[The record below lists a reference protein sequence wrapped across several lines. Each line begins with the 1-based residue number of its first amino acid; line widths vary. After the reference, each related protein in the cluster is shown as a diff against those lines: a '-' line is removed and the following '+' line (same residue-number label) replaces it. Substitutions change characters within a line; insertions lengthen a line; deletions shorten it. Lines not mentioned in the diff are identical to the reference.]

1 MMCYNMCMDEI
12 EQKLRID
19 LAAANAEA
27 DRQRKRADAE
37 AQLRAMGKLTRSEDR
52 LNKLAAENAA
62 LRERITELENQPYRV
77 EIEQTRA
84 GRSTCK
90 VFREGVSVFHG
101 IAPDSETHAS
111 ELQARIDKALAL
123 ADEWDSNDMA
133 IDRVKSAFQ
142 VAADE
147 LREAL
152 AADTPTPTDRCRCGH
167 IRGDHWKGL
176 VPPKVGICAG
186 STCGCQGFAADTP
199 TTATAEGSDIPEGHV
214 QIAPHG
220 HPEGWNCNCVGIYAP
235 SVEPEP
241 MTAEI
246 GVRLVC
252 RDGDHELCPTGCPCA
267 CACHAATAE
276 GSEQ

>member
-12 EQKLRID
+12 EQKLRAD
-19 LAAANAEA
+19 LAAATARIAELEGERDQFKA
-27 DRQRKRADAE
+27 HITSWMQKWDEQGE
-37 AQLRAMGKLTRSEDR
+37 AIL
-52 LNKLAAENAA
+52 LARIETLEAENAA
-62 LRERITELENQPYRV
+62 L
-77 EIEQTRA
+77 
-84 GRSTCK
+84 
-90 VFREGVSVFHG
+90 
-101 IAPDSETHAS
+101 
-111 ELQARIDKALAL
+111 
-123 ADEWDSNDMA
+123 
-133 IDRVKSAFQ
+133 
-142 VAADE
+142 
-147 LREAL
+147 
-152 AADTPTPTDRCRCGH
+152 
-167 IRGDHWKGL
+167 
-176 VPPKVGICAG
+176 
-186 STCGCQGFAADTP
+186 AADTP

-276 GSEQ
+276 RGEG